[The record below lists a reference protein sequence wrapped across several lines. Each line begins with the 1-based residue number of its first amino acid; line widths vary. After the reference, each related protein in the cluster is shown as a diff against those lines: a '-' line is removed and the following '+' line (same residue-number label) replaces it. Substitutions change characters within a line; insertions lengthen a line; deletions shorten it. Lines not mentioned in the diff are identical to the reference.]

1 MFIYFV
7 LCQCMYVVFFFGY
20 TFVFRLKRRKINNL
34 FPSTTQSETN
44 VEKVHII
51 SFLFHSLFFLN
62 IYAGK
67 DGAHCFPKLFLSE
80 LGVWYLIDISDNP
93 TSIGHNC
100 DILNLLLFQFSTI
113 KCGQYLLGMKV
124 KSMLSCFFF
133 FLFCFAFS

>member
-1 MFIYFV
+1 MLRKFISYLSYFIRY
-7 LCQCMYVVFFFGY
+7 L
-20 TFVFRLKRRKINNL
+20 
-34 FPSTTQSETN
+34 
-44 VEKVHII
+44 
-51 SFLFHSLFFLN
+51 FLN

-133 FLFCFAFS
+133 FLFCFVLPFHNFTLLQSSLSLSLENHSITKL